1 MEVKVNVLSSQVFIL
16 YTNMSYTGKGSR
28 LNFLMGMTKK
38 ISICM
43 SYCFRDLTSLIFFF
57 SFRQLNSAHY
67 I

>member
-16 YTNMSYTGKGSR
+16 YTNMSHTGKGSR

-43 SYCFRDLTSLIFFF
+43 SYCFRDF
-57 SFRQLNSAHY
+57 
-67 I
+67 